1 MIATE
6 LYIKNNVNDLK
17 TVYVNQNFTENITS
31 NGILSEINLL
41 RQTIYEY
48 FFLSEEES
56 DEENKNF
63 YEKNIQLPILINSQC
78 FSFNGENCIPK
89 QMIDIKKVKSEDIQN
104 SLSLLHEKIDLRF
117 TNSLMFNEFG
127 R

>member
-63 YEKNIQLPILINSQC
+63 YEKNIQLPY
-78 FSFNGENCIPK
+78 
-89 QMIDIKKVKSEDIQN
+89 
-104 SLSLLHEKIDLRF
+104 
-117 TNSLMFNEFG
+117 
-127 R
+127 

>member
-1 MIATE
+1 MQQSSTLI
-6 LYIKNNVNDLK
+6 NNVNDLK

-63 YEKNIQLPILINSQC
+63 YEKNIQLPY
-78 FSFNGENCIPK
+78 
-89 QMIDIKKVKSEDIQN
+89 
-104 SLSLLHEKIDLRF
+104 
-117 TNSLMFNEFG
+117 
-127 R
+127 

>member
-1 MIATE
+1 M
-6 LYIKNNVNDLK
+6 
-17 TVYVNQNFTENITS
+17 NQNFTENITS

-63 YEKNIQLPILINSQC
+63 YEKNIQLPY
-78 FSFNGENCIPK
+78 
-89 QMIDIKKVKSEDIQN
+89 
-104 SLSLLHEKIDLRF
+104 
-117 TNSLMFNEFG
+117 
-127 R
+127 

>member
-48 FFLSEEES
+48 FFLS

-63 YEKNIQLPILINSQC
+63 YEKKYTIAILINNQC

-104 SLSLLHEKIDLRF
+104 SLSLLHEKIDLKD
-117 TNSLMFNEFG
+117 L
-127 R
+127 